1 MKRIVFSTL
10 ISLALVLGLASCGD
24 GASGSRTSVV
34 SSEISSSQSASASES
49 ETIPDSSS
57 AEVASSSS
65 VASVS
70 ASSES
75 ISEPKNT
82 NITADTNEEF
92 AAILAASSMYDE
104 SIEKFAKKYSYSTI
118 EFDGCITYITNHD
131 DYDTRYDLLLSAGD
145 YVDEN
150 TQNPGPNF
158 KFEDVGTRD
167 LGISDLFLPD
177 FVDIGSN
184 VHVVAKVLEF
194 DDDTGIFELEPISL
208 EAR

>member
-24 GASGSRTSVV
+24 GASGSSTSVV
-34 SSEISSSQSASASES
+34 SSEISSSQSASASE
-49 ETIPDSSS
+49 
-57 AEVASSSS
+57 
-65 VASVS
+65 SVS